1 MTTDQTIASYRA
13 AAAKLAEA
21 LAAGAGVCSAT
32 NIVHD
37 AEVLLTDYP
46 EARGGMSQCGDWRDK
61 YYDEDGWRWITEAAR
76 LRLLLEALILE
87 QEQSATTAREMGW
100 YASQDDLED
109 LGALVRRVLLAGPT
123 AATSDVSRAPADRG
137 AP

>member
-1 MTTDQTIASYRA
+1 MTPEQTIARYRA

-46 EARGGMSQCGDWRDK
+46 EARGGMSQCGQWRDK

-87 QEQSATTAREMGW
+87 QDGQRA
-100 YASQDDLED
+100 DDSEWGPLEYSRR
-109 LGALVRRVLLAGPT
+109 LGALVRELLASGKEI
-123 AATSDVSRAPADRG
+123 R
-137 AP
+137 